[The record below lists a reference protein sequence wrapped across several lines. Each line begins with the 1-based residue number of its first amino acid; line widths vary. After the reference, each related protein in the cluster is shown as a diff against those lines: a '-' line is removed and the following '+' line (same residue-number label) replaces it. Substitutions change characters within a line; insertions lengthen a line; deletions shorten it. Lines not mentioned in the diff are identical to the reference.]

1 MGESYVRPVTRG
13 REPQPAWVP
22 VWRFRIAVILLIAG
36 IAWGALEVFRRY
48 VDPNRSQDPG
58 IGDETNVVE
67 TPNALPRGRT
77 VLLPR

>member
-1 MGESYVRPVTRG
+1 MGESYVRPVTRA
-13 REPQPAWVP
+13 REAHPAWVS
-22 VWRFRIAVILLIAG
+22 VWRFRLGVIVLIAV

-67 TPNALPRGRT
+67 TPNALPGGQIVR
-77 VLLPR
+77 LPR